1 MRQVAQ
7 IVLMAQI
14 GSFVPASSAKIG
26 IVDRIFTRV
35 GASDDL
41 STGQSTFMVEMNE
54 VANIVLNATPRSL
67 LILDEIDA
75 FPFQNN
81 DTLNC
86 FFKKSLKGNYIMM
99 SATARDK
106 IINEVK
112 KDLEDLDKEKVLKIA
127 KKKSEEIKE
136 KLDDLYELA
145 KKKATPVVEGAV
157 EDLRNSAIKV
167 TKEVLTK
174 LEKVEK

>member
-1 MRQVAQ
+1 MSKKGCGLFTGLA
-7 IVLMAQI
+7 I
-14 GSFVPASSAKIG
+14 GAGLGLLFAPKKGSDLRKDIKKKIDEVMHH
-26 IVDRIFTRV
+26 VDQMTVEDIKKEFT
-35 GASDDL
+35 
-41 STGQSTFMVEMNE
+41 
-54 VANIVLNATPRSL
+54 
-67 LILDEIDA
+67 
-75 FPFQNN
+75 
-81 DTLNC
+81 
-86 FFKKSLKGNYIMM
+86 
-99 SATARDK
+99 DK
-106 IINEVK
+106 VDEVK
-112 KDLEDLDKEKVLKIA
+112 KGLEDLDKEKVLKIA

>member
-1 MRQVAQ
+1 MSKKNGLGKLLLGLGAGVGLGILFAPDKGSETRKKLKFEELLNSVKELDKDD
-7 IVLMAQI
+7 VKMAI
-14 GSFVPASSAKIG
+14 EEK
-26 IVDRIFTRV
+26 
-35 GASDDL
+35 
-41 STGQSTFMVEMNE
+41 
-54 VANIVLNATPRSL
+54 
-67 LILDEIDA
+67 
-75 FPFQNN
+75 
-81 DTLNC
+81 
-86 FFKKSLKGNYIMM
+86 
-99 SATARDK
+99 
-106 IINEVK
+106 INEVK

>member
-1 MRQVAQ
+1 M
-7 IVLMAQI
+7 
-14 GSFVPASSAKIG
+14 S
-26 IVDRIFTRV
+26 
-35 GASDDL
+35 
-41 STGQSTFMVEMNE
+41 
-54 VANIVLNATPRSL
+54 
-67 LILDEIDA
+67 
-75 FPFQNN
+75 
-81 DTLNC
+81 
-86 FFKKSLKGNYIMM
+86 KKSGVGKFIAGAAIGAGLGILFAPKKGSETRKKLKLKFEELLN
-99 SATARDK
+99 SVKELDK
-106 IINEVK
+106 DDVKMAIEEKINEVK

>member
-1 MRQVAQ
+1 MGKKM
-7 IVLMAQI
+7 LK
-14 GSFVPASSAKIG
+14 PEKE
-26 IVDRIFTRV
+26 DRKKGKCI
-35 GASDDL
+35 
-41 STGQSTFMVEMNE
+41 
-54 VANIVLNATPRSL
+54 LNN
-67 LILDEIDA
+67 
-75 FPFQNN
+75 F
-81 DTLNC
+81 
-86 FFKKSLKGNYIMM
+86 
-99 SATARDK
+99 
-106 IINEVK
+106 INEVK